1 MFSFFFFQANEK
13 TENVSDNDS
22 TKMVVDKPDFQGFSP
37 ILKPSQIDNA
47 INVNNVQVVKPE
59 PINNAPDVANIS
71 TESLDG
77 PDVFEQMRIEAEKKV
92 TTKYLPDDNI
102 LHIIT
107 LEEEED
113 KYVTSAEISMMIP
126 KFKKRDVLQ
135 KMLQLRKQIIP
146 RFVVEQDNHQSLWEE
161 CIV

>member
-1 MFSFFFFQANEK
+1 
-13 TENVSDNDS
+13 
-22 TKMVVDKPDFQGFSP
+22 MVVDKPDFQGFSP
-37 ILKPSQIDNA
+37 ILKPSQIENA

-59 PINNAPDVANIS
+59 PINHAPDVANVANIS

-92 TTKYLPDDNI
+92 TTKYLPNDNI
-102 LHIIT
+102 LHIIS

-113 KYVTSAEISMMIP
+113 KYVTSAEISLMIP

-135 KMLQLRKQIIP
+135 KMLQLKKQIIP
-146 RFVVEQDNHQSLWEE
+146 RIVIEQDNHQSLWEE